1 VTIETVLVHVC
12 RGRVKVGASAQN
24 SFPFAVLTFFP
35 FIDFLFANVAVEG
48 NDRER
53 RQLCQFVEFCK
64 ERGEHT
70 IVDGTGLVNADSNAS
85 LSRDFLSWVDVTI
98 AFVHSF
104 HGAALGCS
112 ARSLNE
118 VAKDAFPVQARRQS
132 FDNLPAA
139 SR

>member
-1 VTIETVLVHVC
+1 MTIETVLVHIR
-12 RGRVKVGASAQN
+12 RGRVEVSASAQN
-24 SFPFAVLTFFP
+24 SFPFAVLAFFP

-53 RQLCQFVEFCK
+53 CQLRQLVEFCE

-70 IVDGTGLVNADSNAS
+70 VINGTRLVDADSDAS

-98 AFVHSF
+98 AFVHSL

-112 ARSLNE
+112 ARSLDE
-118 VAKDAFPVQARRQS
+118 VAQNAFPVQARGQS
-132 FDNLPAA
+132 FDDLPAT